1 LAPQGRFTGLSQI
14 SGENIAGGDKGI
26 MSYGAF
32 AVALQFFL
40 QAEQLALKADV
51 YIANSSL

>member
-1 LAPQGRFTGLSQI
+1 LAPQGRFTGLSHI
-14 SGENIAGGDKGI
+14 SGENISGGDKGI

-51 YIANSSL
+51 YIANGSL